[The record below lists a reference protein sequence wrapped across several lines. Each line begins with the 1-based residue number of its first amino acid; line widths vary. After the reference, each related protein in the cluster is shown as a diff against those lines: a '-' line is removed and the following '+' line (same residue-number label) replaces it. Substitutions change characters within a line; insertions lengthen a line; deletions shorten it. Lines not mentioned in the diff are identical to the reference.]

1 MDWNLVVTVLVFIEG
16 MIILRGLVELGR
28 QIDEGLEELDGKLA
42 GAIGSVVE
50 KFGMGEGFEQIN
62 PIQAAIAEL
71 LKNRV
76 ASQSSGVIDVTS
88 RGSDGKFSAQNSNN
102 D

>member
-1 MDWNLVVTVLVFIEG
+1 MDWNLVVGILVFVEG
-16 MIILRGLVELGR
+16 LIILRGLMELSH
-28 QIDEGLEELDGKLA
+28 QIQDGLEELDGKLA

-50 KFGMGEGFEQIN
+50 KFGGGEGFEAPN

-76 ASQSSGVIDVTS
+76 AERSNVIEVPT
-88 RGSDGKFSAQNSNN
+88 RRPDGRFSKN